1 MGARARA
8 RKRGRHDLS
17 YPDSSCPGINGDP
30 LLAALGPNG
39 GPTDTMLPAS
49 GSAAI
54 GVIPAASCSA
64 TDQRGNLRL
73 PSGDTVCDIGA
84 VETGLAAPQLQ
95 LSVLK
100 SGTGGGTV
108 TSSPT
113 GINCGATCAAN
124 YTTGQLV
131 TLTATPAAGSTFSGW
146 SGGGCGGTGQCAVTL
161 NANTQVTATFTP
173 SSTSP
178 GGGGGPPAAPPG
190 PTGQRA
196 AAVKKCKKKKGRART
211 NCLKKAKKLPV

>member
-1 MGARARA
+1 
-8 RKRGRHDLS
+8 
-17 YPDSSCPGINGDP
+17 
-30 LLAALGPNG
+30 
-39 GPTDTMLPAS
+39 MLPAA
-49 GSAAI
+49 GSSAI
-54 GVIPAASCSA
+54 GGVPSASC
-64 TDQRGNLRL
+64 TVHVDQRGNPR
-73 PSGDTVCDIGA
+73 PGGTSTSCDIGA
-84 VETGLAAPQLQ
+84 VETGLAAPLLQ
-95 LSVLK
+95 LSILK
-100 SGTGGGTV
+100 SGTGAGTV

-113 GINCGATCAAN
+113 GIDCGATCAAD
-124 YTTGQLV
+124 YTTGLLV
-131 TLTATPAAGSTFSGW
+131 TLTATPATGSTFSGW

-196 AAVKKCKKKKGRART
+196 AAVKKCKKKKGRAKT